1 MYEEVHCIVKSEYYY
16 YEYVYLMIRNSI
28 RLSRYYFANFNA
40 TKDYYSI
47 LNVQKTAS
55 A

>member
-1 MYEEVHCIVKSEYYY
+1 
-16 YEYVYLMIRNSI
+16 MIRNSI